1 MKKNIAKKVHQLL
14 GFSPIFTTSTESPK
28 KKTKYLFY
36 PGCSFPSYSPEGIE
50 SIIKYL
56 NEKLDGEVA
65 SLQICCGKP
74 TKSMGQKDKFTK
86 RISLVNQKITETGAE
101 ELLVACQNC
110 FVILNKYGNIRV
122 TSLWEKIARLGVPD
136 LQKQIGL
143 ESDIV
148 FNIHDSCPTRKNT
161 EIYEGVRSIMDQLG
175 YKYEE
180 LSKSGI
186 KTECCGLGEMAF
198 HLSPKKL
205 KTIMTKRA
213 SSSTTG
219 HIVSYC
225 AACRTAMEI
234 GGADSTHLADLI
246 FKPCYKS
253 NNVEKRN
260 KSVITQ
266 WKSRYKSK
274 INLINYLKKI
284 IK

>member
-1 MKKNIAKKVHQLL
+1 MKKNIAKKIHQLL
-14 GFSPIFTTSTESPK
+14 GFSPIFTTSNNSPK

-86 RISLVNQKITETGAE
+86 RIALANKKIAETGAE

-110 FVILNKYGNIRV
+110 FAIFNKYGNIRV
-122 TSLWEKIARLGVPD
+122 TSLWEMIAKLGVPD
-136 LQKQIGL
+136 SQKGIGL

-161 EIYEGVRSIMDQLG
+161 EIHEGVRAIMNQLG
-175 YKYEE
+175 YGYEE
-180 LSKSGI
+180 LSKSRVSTI
-186 KTECCGLGEMAF
+186 CCGLGEMSF
-198 HLSPKKL
+198 KLNPKDL
-205 KTIMTKRA
+205 EAIMKKRA

-219 HIVSYC
+219 HILSYC

-234 GGADSTHLADLI
+234 GGADSIHLADLI

-274 INLINYLKKI
+274 INLINYLKK
-284 IK
+284 